1 MQKKSKYWINYI
13 AFIGPLFLSYVL
25 FFIIPIILGL
35 GYSLYEWNG
44 VSAEKIFVGLRNYK
58 NLITDTNYWV
68 SLRFTFKYA
77 VFYIIFTNVLALLMA
92 LWVNSKLH
100 TSITARVCF
109 FLPNVLCAVIIGMLW
124 RFIFN
129 QSAPALAKLTGISV
143 LGTKLLA
150 SPDLAWI
157 AVLIVSLWTSCGYNM
172 IIYIAGLVA
181 IDYTYYESA
190 AIDGAGKIKA
200 FFKIT
205 LPLMM
210 PSITITL
217 FNTTAGALKMFDLN
231 LSLTS
236 GGPGRSTTGMALDVY
251 NTAFS
256 ENRMGYGQA
265 KAVVLL
271 IIVVCVVFIQMQ
283 FTRKKEVEM

>member
-1 MQKKSKYWINYI
+1 MKKSRIYLFNYLVFV
-13 AFIGPLFLSYVL
+13 APLFFSYTL
-25 FFIIPIILGL
+25 FFIIPIVFGL
-35 GYSLYEWNG
+35 SYSLYDWNG
-44 VSAEKIFVGLRNYK
+44 LSVEKTFVGLDNYVK
-58 NLITDTNYWV
+58 LFGDSNYWS
-68 SLRFTFKYA
+68 SLSFTLRHA
-77 VFYIIFTNVLALLMA
+77 VLYVVFTNIFALLMA
-92 LWVNSKLH
+92 LWVNGNLR
-100 TSITARVCF
+100 TALFARVSF
-109 FLPNVLCAVIIGMLW
+109 FLPNVLCAVIVGMLW

-129 QSAPALAKLTGISV
+129 QSIPSLGKLTGIST

-150 SPDLAWI
+150 SQNTAWI

-172 IIYIAGLVA
+172 IIYIAGLVS
-181 IDYTYYESA
+181 IDRSYYESA
-190 AIDGAGKIKA
+190 AIDGAGSISS

-217 FNTTAGALKMFDLN
+217 FNTTAGAFKMFDLN
-231 LSLTS
+231 LSLTG

-256 ENRMGYGQA
+256 ERRMGYGQA
-265 KAVVLL
+265 KAIILLILVVL
-271 IIVVCVVFIQMQ
+271 IVFIQMQ